1 MFTGGSESVGSSV
14 TVATVLPR
22 LSITS
27 RSSGENHLITGNV
40 PGSASGKLRVT
51 FNQPAGR
58 QSGDQCG
65 SVATRTKLGLVLC
78 FNQGEFSIFMNS
90 MN

>member
-40 PGSASGKLRVT
+40 PGAAPGAVRLG
-51 FNQPAGR
+51 FNQSSLAG
-58 QSGDQCG
+58 SLTLVY
-65 SVATRTKLGLVLC
+65 STVYTSLVLR
-78 FNQGEFSIFMNS
+78 FNWDLSKYVSG
-90 MN
+90 